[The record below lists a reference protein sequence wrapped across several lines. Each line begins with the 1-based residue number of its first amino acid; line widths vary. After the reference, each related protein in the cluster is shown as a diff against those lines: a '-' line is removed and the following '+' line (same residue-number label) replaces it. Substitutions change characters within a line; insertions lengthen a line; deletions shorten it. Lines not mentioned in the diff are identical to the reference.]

1 MRKLTG
7 KGQDN
12 INVQNHLLT
21 NTMSKLASIKRGEDT
36 CRTVKVHLKLRE
48 QQPKTIM
55 YRDGHIKI

>member
-7 KGQDN
+7 KGQGN

-21 NTMSKLASIKRGEDT
+21 NMMSKLASIKRGEDT
-36 CRTVKVHLKLRE
+36 SRTVKVHLKLRE
-48 QQPKTIM
+48 HQPKTIM